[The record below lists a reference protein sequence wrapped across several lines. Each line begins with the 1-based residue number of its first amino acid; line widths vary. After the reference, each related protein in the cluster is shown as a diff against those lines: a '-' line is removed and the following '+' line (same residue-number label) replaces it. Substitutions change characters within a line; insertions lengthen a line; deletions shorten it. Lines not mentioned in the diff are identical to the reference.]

1 MNKTYWTNPDSK
13 LLPIVCIVTFIVIVW
28 YGFSVI
34 LNAPWEYDKAKRASI
49 SLSTTDLISQTW
61 SQKRPKLP
69 TPHQVVKE
77 IWDTTVNKK
86 VTSKRSLIY
95 HGIITFYETIY
106 GFALG
111 TGLGILLAIGIV
123 YNRATAMSVMP
134 WIITSQTI
142 PILALAPMII
152 VALGSAGFNGLV
164 PIAIISMYLSFFPVV
179 VGMVKGLKS
188 PEQLEI
194 DQMKTW
200 SASKTQVLFKL
211 RAPKSTP
218 YLFTSLKLGMAAS
231 LVGAIVGELP
241 SGGGGGLGFRMLSGS
256 TFGNTLHIWS
266 GLFSAAIL
274 AGTLI
279 AIISIIQRIVL
290 KKMALEL

>member
-1 MNKTYWTNPDSK
+1 MSK
-13 LLPIVCIVTFIVIVW
+13 GANRVFPILSIVTLIVLFW
-28 YGFSVI
+28 YGFSVV
-34 LNAPWEYDKAKRASI
+34 LNAPWAYDQAKRQSI
-49 SLSTTDLISQTW
+49 TLTLPELVNKTW

-69 TPHQVVKE
+69 TPHQVASE
-77 IWDTTVNKK
+77 MWDTTVNKK
-86 VTSKRSLIY
+86 ITSKRSLIF
-95 HGIITFYETIY
+95 HTWITFSETML
-106 GFALG
+106 GFIMG
-111 TGLGILLAIGIV
+111 MGLGIALAIAIV
-123 YNRATAMSVMP
+123 HNRATALSVMP

-142 PILALAPMII
+142 PILALAPMVI
-152 VALGSAGFNGLV
+152 VALGSAGFSGLL

-200 SASKTQVLFKL
+200 SATGPQVLLKL
-211 RAPKSTP
+211 RLPKSMP
-218 YLFTSLKLGMAAS
+218 YFFTSLKLAMAAS

-256 TFGNTLHIWS
+256 PFGNTLQIWS

-274 AGTLI
+274 AAALI
-279 AIISIIQRIVL
+279 AIIGFLQKIVL
-290 KKMALEL
+290 NKMSLEP

>member
-1 MNKTYWTNPDSK
+1 MSK
-13 LLPIVCIVTFIVIVW
+13 GANRFFPILSIVTLIVLFW
-28 YGFSVI
+28 YGFSIV
-34 LNAPWEYDKAKRASI
+34 LNAPWAYDQAKRQSI
-49 SLSTTDLISQTW
+49 TLTVPELVNKTW

-69 TPHQVVKE
+69 TPHQVASE
-77 IWDTTVNKK
+77 MWDTTVNQKIS
-86 VTSKRSLIY
+86 SKRSLVF
-95 HGIITFYETIY
+95 HAWITFSETML
-106 GFALG
+106 GFIMG
-111 TGLGILLAIGIV
+111 MGLGIVLAIAIV
-123 YNRATAMSVMP
+123 HNRATALSVMP

-152 VALGSAGFNGLV
+152 VGLGSAGFSGLL

-200 SASKTQVLFKL
+200 SATGPQVLLKL
-211 RAPKSTP
+211 RLPKSMP
-218 YLFTSLKLGMAAS
+218 YLFTSLKLAMAAS

-256 TFGNTLHIWS
+256 TFGNTLQIWS

-274 AGTLI
+274 AAALI
-279 AIISIIQRIVL
+279 AIIGFLQKIVL
-290 KKMALEL
+290 NKMSLEP

>member
-1 MNKTYWTNPDSK
+1 MSK
-13 LLPIVCIVTFIVIVW
+13 DANRFFPILSIVTLIVLFW
-28 YGFSVI
+28 YGFSVV
-34 LNAPWEYDKAKRASI
+34 LNAPWAYDQAKRQSI
-49 SLSTTDLISQTW
+49 TLTVPELVNKTW

-69 TPHQVVKE
+69 TPHQVASE
-77 IWDTTVNKK
+77 MWDTTVNQKIS
-86 VTSKRSLIY
+86 SKRSLVF
-95 HGIITFYETIY
+95 HTWITFSETML
-106 GFALG
+106 GFIMG
-111 TGLGILLAIGIV
+111 MGLGIALAIAIV
-123 YNRATAMSVMP
+123 HNRATALSVMP

-152 VALGSAGFNGLV
+152 VGLGSAGFSGLL

-200 SASKTQVLFKL
+200 SATGPQVLLKL
-211 RAPKSTP
+211 RLPKSMP
-218 YLFTSLKLGMAAS
+218 YLFTSLKLAMAAS

-256 TFGNTLHIWS
+256 TFGNTLQIWS

-274 AGTLI
+274 AAALI
-279 AIISIIQRIVL
+279 AIIGFLQKIVL
-290 KKMALEL
+290 NKMSLEP

>member
-1 MNKTYWTNPDSK
+1 MSK
-13 LLPIVCIVTFIVIVW
+13 GANRFFPILSIVTLIVLFW
-28 YGFSVI
+28 YGFSVV
-34 LNAPWEYDKAKRASI
+34 LNAPWAYDQAKRQSI
-49 SLSTTDLISQTW
+49 TLTVPELVNKTW

-69 TPHQVVKE
+69 TPHQVASE
-77 IWDTTVNKK
+77 MSDTTVNQKIS
-86 VTSKRSLIY
+86 SKRSLVF
-95 HGIITFYETIY
+95 HTWITFSETML
-106 GFALG
+106 GFIMG
-111 TGLGILLAIGIV
+111 MGLGIALAIAIV
-123 YNRATAMSVMP
+123 HNRATALSVMP

-152 VALGSAGFNGLV
+152 VGLGSAGFSGLL

-200 SASKTQVLFKL
+200 SATGPQVLLKL
-211 RAPKSTP
+211 RLPKSMP
-218 YLFTSLKLGMAAS
+218 YLFTSLKLAMAAS

-256 TFGNTLHIWS
+256 TFGNTLQIWS

-274 AGTLI
+274 AAALI
-279 AIISIIQRIVL
+279 AIIGFLQKIVL
-290 KKMALEL
+290 NKMSLEP

>member
-1 MNKTYWTNPDSK
+1 MSK
-13 LLPIVCIVTFIVIVW
+13 GPNRFFPILSIVTLIVLFW
-28 YGFSVI
+28 YGFSVV
-34 LNAPWEYDKAKRASI
+34 LNAPWAYDQAKRQSI
-49 SLSTTDLISQTW
+49 TLTLPELVYKTW

-69 TPHQVVKE
+69 TPHQVASE
-77 IWDTTVNKK
+77 MWDTTVNKK
-86 VTSKRSLIY
+86 ITSKRSLIF
-95 HGIITFYETIY
+95 HAWITFSETML
-106 GFALG
+106 GFIMG
-111 TGLGILLAIGIV
+111 MGLGIALAVAIV
-123 YNRATAMSVMP
+123 HNRATALSVMP

-142 PILALAPMII
+142 PILALAPMVI
-152 VALGSAGFNGLV
+152 VALGSAGFSGLL

-200 SASKTQVLFKL
+200 SATGPQVLLKL
-211 RAPKSTP
+211 RLPKSMP
-218 YLFTSLKLGMAAS
+218 YLFTSLKLAMAAS

-256 TFGNTLHIWS
+256 TFGNTLQIWS

-274 AGTLI
+274 AAALI
-279 AIISIIQRIVL
+279 AIIGFLQKIVL
-290 KKMALEL
+290 NKMSLEP

>member
-1 MNKTYWTNPDSK
+1 MSK
-13 LLPIVCIVTFIVIVW
+13 GANRFFPILSIVSLIVLFW
-28 YGFSVI
+28 YGFSVV
-34 LNAPWEYDKAKRASI
+34 LNAPWAYDQAKRQSI
-49 SLSTTDLISQTW
+49 TLTLPELVNKTW

-69 TPHQVVKE
+69 TPHQVVSE
-77 IWDTTVNKK
+77 MWDTTVNQKIS
-86 VTSKRSLIY
+86 SKRSLVF
-95 HGIITFYETIY
+95 HAWITFSETML
-106 GFALG
+106 GFIMG
-111 TGLGILLAIGIV
+111 VGLGIALAIAIV
-123 YNRATAMSVMP
+123 HNRATALSVMP

-152 VALGSAGFNGLV
+152 VGLGSAGFSGLL

-200 SASKTQVLFKL
+200 SATGPQVLLKL
-211 RAPKSTP
+211 RLPKSMP
-218 YLFTSLKLGMAAS
+218 YLFTSLKLAMAAS

-256 TFGNTLHIWS
+256 TFGNTLQIWS

-274 AGTLI
+274 AAALI
-279 AIISIIQRIVL
+279 AIIGFLQKIVL
-290 KKMALEL
+290 NKMSLEP

>member
-1 MNKTYWTNPDSK
+1 MSK
-13 LLPIVCIVTFIVIVW
+13 GANRFFPILSIVSLIVLFW
-28 YGFSVI
+28 YGFSVV
-34 LNAPWEYDKAKRASI
+34 LNAPWAYDQAKRQSI
-49 SLSTTDLISQTW
+49 TLTVPELVNETW

-69 TPHQVVKE
+69 TPHQVAGE
-77 IWDTTVNKK
+77 MWDTTVNQKIS
-86 VTSKRSLIY
+86 SKRSLVF
-95 HGIITFYETIY
+95 HTWITFSETML
-106 GFALG
+106 GFIMG
-111 TGLGILLAIGIV
+111 MGLGIALAIAIV
-123 YNRATAMSVMP
+123 HNRATALSVMP

-152 VALGSAGFNGLV
+152 VGLGSAGFSGLL

-200 SASKTQVLFKL
+200 SATGPQVLLKL
-211 RAPKSTP
+211 RLPKSMP
-218 YLFTSLKLGMAAS
+218 YLFTSLKLAMAAS

-256 TFGNTLHIWS
+256 TFGNTLQIWS

-274 AGTLI
+274 AAALI
-279 AIISIIQRIVL
+279 AIIGFLQKIVL
-290 KKMALEL
+290 NKMSLEP